1 MPSPILDTFKDAKYF
16 LLGVAIMVCYGIM
29 LLFFDQFLFFVP
41 YFTLYLPSSAYGS
54 LVLDLALTF
63 LTAIVLTVSLGQII
77 LQRQGGS
84 ASKTGILGIVAALI
98 AGACPCYYLVPLLA
112 VAGAIGGTLGAL
124 GILLNAFQIP
134 IKLGAMLIL
143 AVATYKL
150 NKSGVCKIKP
160 RNQGDSKAESKST
173 ISLSLLWGRCN
184 LLANLPL
191 FA

>member
-1 MPSPILDTFKDAKYF
+1 MPSPILDTFKDAKYL

-29 LLFFDQFLFFVP
+29 LLFFDQFLFFSP
-41 YFTLYLPSSAYGS
+41 YFTLYVQSSSYAS

-63 LTAIVLTVSLGQII
+63 LTTIVLTVSIGQII
-77 LQRQGGS
+77 LQKQGGN

-134 IKLGAMLIL
+134 IKLSAMLIL
-143 AVATYKL
+143 VVAIYKL
-150 NKSGVCKIKP
+150 NDSGVCKIKP
-160 RNQGDSKAESKST
+160 PPQSDSKAESKSMIT
-173 ISLSLLWGRCN
+173 QN
-184 LLANLPL
+184 LFVPL
-191 FA
+191 G